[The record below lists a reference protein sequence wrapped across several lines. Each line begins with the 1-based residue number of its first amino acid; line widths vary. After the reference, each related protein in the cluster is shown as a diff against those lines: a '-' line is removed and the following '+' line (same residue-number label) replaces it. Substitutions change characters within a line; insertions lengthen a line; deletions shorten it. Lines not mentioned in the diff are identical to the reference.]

1 MNFSNAVTTTT
12 REKIIPTVFDTVTKG
27 SPLLMMML
35 RTAKPWKS
43 GYRYDN
49 IFKYRDSTNGGNIGV
64 ADQLDTD
71 RQDVR
76 VKGNFEVKMAYKP
89 VVVANIEEVLNA
101 GDEQIVSLLD
111 AEFDSQAQS
120 LCNLMSQNLYT
131 GTGVGND
138 WDSLANA
145 ADDGTSYSTYANLSR
160 TIYPTLKGY
169 YLGSAGALTLN
180 KLATGYDA
188 VEVGIDKPNAIAT
201 TKTLWSAYEAL
212 LTPTVRAGYSQSGY
226 PKMDQY
232 GILPKGDSLAG
243 NQGFDVLFFRG
254 TPMMK
259 DEQCPSGKLFYVNTN
274 YFSFK
279 GVDMSKI
286 QGIEKLNF
294 KKTSDG
300 VPMGVPGRVPST
312 LGFNFR
318 IFMSPVDQLA
328 KVGHLLYSGN
338 FTSENPRLQG
348 QIAGLT
354 A

>member
-1 MNFSNAVTTTT
+1 MQFSSAVTTTT
-12 REKIIPTVFDTVTKG
+12 REHIVPKVFDTVTKG
-27 SPLLMMML
+27 SPLLMMLL
-35 RTAKPWKS
+35 RNAKPWKS

-49 IFKYRDSTNGGNIGV
+49 IFKFKDSTNGGNIGIG
-64 ADQLDTD
+64 DQLDAD
-71 RQDVR
+71 RQDIR
-76 VKGNFEVKMAYKP
+76 VKGNFEVKGAYKP

-101 GDEQIVSLLD
+101 GDEQVINLLD

-120 LCNLMSQNLYT
+120 LCNLMAENLYT
-131 GTGVGND
+131 GTGTGNS
-138 WDSLANA
+138 WDSIANA
-145 ADDGTSYSTYANLSR
+145 ADDATNYSTYAGLSR
-160 TIYPTLKGY
+160 STYPTLDGY
-169 YLGSAGALTLN
+169 YLASAGALTLN
-180 KLATGYDA
+180 KLATAYDA
-188 VEVGIDKPNAIAT
+188 VEIGIDKPSVIAT

-226 PKMDQY
+226 PRMDNY
-232 GILPKGDSLAG
+232 GIVPKGEALIG
-243 NQGFDVLFFRG
+243 NQGFDTLFFRG
-254 TPMMK
+254 TPIIK
-259 DEQCPSGKLFYVNTN
+259 DEQCPSGKMFLINTN

-328 KVGHLLYSGN
+328 KVGHLLYFGN
-338 FTSENPRLQG
+338 FTSENPRLNG
-348 QIAGLT
+348 QMTGLT